1 MDEAESSEAASQA
14 TRGLLLPH
22 DALGPQHREGSVPV
36 VPRAVR
42 QGVTQSA
49 RRAHIAAPPLR
60 ADDEQD
66 PRPS

>member
-42 QGVTQSA
+42 QEV
-49 RRAHIAAPPLR
+49 
-60 ADDEQD
+60 
-66 PRPS
+66 